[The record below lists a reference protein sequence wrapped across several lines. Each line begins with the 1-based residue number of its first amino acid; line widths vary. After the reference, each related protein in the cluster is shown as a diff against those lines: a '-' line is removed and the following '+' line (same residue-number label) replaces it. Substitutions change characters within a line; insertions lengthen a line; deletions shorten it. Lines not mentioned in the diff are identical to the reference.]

1 MELDILKQNT
11 TWNDA
16 SASINNNFAKVKTA
30 IEQGGGG
37 GGTGGG
43 GSISGAYVEGETLN
57 FTVAWPRI
65 ENNTLIL

>member
-1 MELDILKQNT
+1 MELDIIKNST

-30 IEQGGGG
+30 LEQGGG

-43 GSISGAYVEGETLN
+43 GSISGAYVDGDTLT
-57 FTVAWPRI
+57 FTVAWPKI